1 MWRLVYMYI
10 YGYVCIHIYTASRRE
25 RLVRELGCWSDKCT
39 RLTPPTSLQTHIP
52 IRKISVEFG
61 FNSSLNF
68 LYNCV
73 NLKLPHAT
81 SHHKSN
87 DGLLPCLV
95 LIHMSMTKAYEFQL
109 HHWAP
114 SCPLSPLTL
123 QSPHSECALCV
134 GVQIHHRGQE
144 WCFGCAASAQGS
156 LCEVVYIS
164 IINNSFI
171 INNDSIILWSWLVL
185 LRFN

>member
-10 YGYVCIHIYTASRRE
+10 YGYVCMHIYTASRRE
-25 RLVRELGCWSDKCT
+25 RLARELGCRSVKCT
-39 RLTPPTSLQTHIP
+39 CLTPPTSLWTHIP

-68 LYNCV
+68 LYSCV

-81 SHHKSN
+81 NHHKSN

-95 LIHMSMTKAYEFQL
+95 LIRMSMTKAYEFQL
-109 HHWAP
+109 PHWAP
-114 SCPLSPLTL
+114 SHPLTPLTL

-134 GVQIHHRGQE
+134 GVQIHHRGQDS
-144 WCFGCAASAQGS
+144 CFSGAASAQGS
-156 LCEVVYIS
+156 LCEVVYIF
-164 IINNSFI
+164 IINNNSFI
-171 INNDSIILWSWLVL
+171 INNDSIILWSWLV
-185 LRFN
+185 FVTF